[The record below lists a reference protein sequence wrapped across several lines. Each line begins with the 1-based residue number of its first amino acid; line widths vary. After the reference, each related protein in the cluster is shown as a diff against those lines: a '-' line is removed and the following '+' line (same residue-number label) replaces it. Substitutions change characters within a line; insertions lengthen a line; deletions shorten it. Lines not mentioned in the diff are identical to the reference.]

1 VEIFP
6 PPFAFVVMSF
16 VAVNIPVAPREN
28 SGKLE
33 FLRKNCGHAERG
45 FWSFSEA
52 LAKAQVAN
60 PVTEPKRS

>member
-6 PPFAFVVMSF
+6 PPFALVAMNF

-33 FLRKNCGHAERG
+33 FLKKNCSHAERG
-45 FWSFSEA
+45 FWSFGEA
-52 LAKAQVAN
+52 LAKAEV
-60 PVTEPKRS
+60 